1 MQSSSAG
8 KAGLRGSRVVKLVA
22 IAGTMAVAAFVTL
35 TGTASAESAH
45 GVRPAAD
52 SGMVPGT
59 PCHIGTAACVKLGPQ
74 GYDGQAW
81 FIRDHKVV
89 RGPVPVATG
98 GPGQDTS
105 VGKFK
110 VGIKDADHVSSET
123 TDSEGNPSEMPY
135 SVFFGGKGE
144 AFHGGGKLS
153 TRTAGCIR
161 MRPGDD
167 SFFYNNLQKGDTV
180 EIVGKNAT
188 SASGGSSASDDEGD
202 DWDDEDSD
210 SDEDNDDNS
219 KGLLGGL

>member
-1 MQSSSAG
+1 MRSSSAG
-8 KAGLRGSRVVKLVA
+8 KSGLRGSRVVKYVA
-22 IAGTMAVAAFVTL
+22 VAGALATAAFVTL
-35 TGTASAESAH
+35 TGTAAAESVRP
-45 GVRPAAD
+45 VRPAAD
-52 SGMVPGT
+52 TGMVPGT
-59 PCHIGTAACVKLGPQ
+59 PCHIGTAACVRLGPK

-110 VGIKDADHVSSET
+110 VTIKDADHVSSET

-144 AFHGGGKLS
+144 AFHGGGKLT

-167 SFFYNNLQKGDTV
+167 SFFYNNLQKGDQV
-180 EIVGKNAT
+180 EIVGMGAT
-188 SASGGSSASDDEGD
+188 SASGGSSSSASEDD
-202 DWDDEDSD
+202 DWDDEDED
-210 SDEDNDDNS
+210 ADEDDGDS
-219 KGLLGGL
+219 KGLLGL